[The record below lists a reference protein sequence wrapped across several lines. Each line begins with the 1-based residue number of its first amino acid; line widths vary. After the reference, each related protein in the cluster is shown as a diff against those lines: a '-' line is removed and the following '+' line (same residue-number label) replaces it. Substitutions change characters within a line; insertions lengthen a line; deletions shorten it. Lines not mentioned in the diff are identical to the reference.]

1 MCEQIVQARMWA
13 QGLTLGVLIAAGVMT
28 HTRRAKEMEDG
39 VRHVVRRRTILR

>member
-1 MCEQIVQARMWA
+1 MWA

-39 VRHVVRRRTILR
+39 VRHVVRRRTILRLAFVC